1 MSDRGPRGSF
11 GGFPI
16 PYSYFDED
24 ERRKR
29 REREKVLD
37 EKYRRDPP
45 PEPRSVPNKSAKELY
60 LSRPFDPD

>member
-1 MSDRGPRGSF
+1 MADKGPRGSF
-11 GGFPI
+11 GGLPI

-29 REREKVLD
+29 RERERVLD

-45 PEPRSVPNKSAKELY
+45 PKPRSVPKKSAKEL
-60 LSRPFDPD
+60 

>member
-1 MSDRGPRGSF
+1 L
-11 GGFPI
+11 PI

-29 REREKVLD
+29 REREKVLE

-45 PEPRSVPNKSAKELY
+45 PEPRAVPKKSAKELY

>member
-1 MSDRGPRGSF
+1 MADKGPRGSF
-11 GGFPI
+11 GGLPI

-29 REREKVLD
+29 RERERVLD
-37 EKYRRDPP
+37 EKYWRDPLP
-45 PEPRSVPNKSAKELY
+45 KPRSVPKKSANELY

>member
-1 MSDRGPRGSF
+1 MADKGPRGSF
-11 GGFPI
+11 GGLPI

-29 REREKVLD
+29 RERERVLD

-45 PEPRSVPNKSAKELY
+45 PKPRSVPKKSAKELY
-60 LSRPFDPD
+60 LSRPFDPV

>member
-1 MSDRGPRGSF
+1 MTDKGPRGSF
-11 GGFPI
+11 GGLPI

-29 REREKVLD
+29 REREKLLD
-37 EKYRRDPP
+37 EKHRRDPP
-45 PEPRSVPNKSAKELY
+45 PKPTSVPKKSAKELY